1 MSAMNELD
9 ILKCLADETRLRMLL
24 LISQEGELCVCELM
38 IALDE
43 GQSKVSRH
51 LAQLRRCGLL
61 SDRRKG
67 QWVFYDLAEALPQ
80 WLTQLLEGLAVD
92 QLQLKADRSRLVR
105 ASCS

>member
-1 MSAMNELD
+1 MSAINELA

-38 IALDE
+38 SGLCE

-51 LAQLRRCGLL
+51 LAQLKRAGLL

-67 QWVFYDLAEALPQ
+67 QWVFYDLDKNIPQ
-80 WLTQLLEGLAVD
+80 WLTQLLDGLSSNQP
-92 QLQLKADRSRLVR
+92 QLAQDRKRLVR
-105 ASCS
+105 AVC